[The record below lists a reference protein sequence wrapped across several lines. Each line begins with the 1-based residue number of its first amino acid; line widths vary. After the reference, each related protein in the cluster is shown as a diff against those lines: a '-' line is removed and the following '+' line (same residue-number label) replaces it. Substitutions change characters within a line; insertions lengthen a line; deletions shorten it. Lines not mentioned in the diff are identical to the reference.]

1 MGRYILKRISSII
14 PIVLIASFI
23 TFLMIHLSPVDPAEA
38 YLAAAHVYPDD
49 EVLAQK
55 RHELGLDQPIP
66 VQYVQFLSKM
76 VRLDFGLSYTSN
88 QPVWQEVAL
97 RMPATI
103 QLAFSSIILAI
114 LISIPLGF
122 LSAVYKNGVIDYIS
136 RMISY
141 IGASIPS
148 FWLGYLLVFL
158 FAVKLDWFPVEGRGG
173 WEHLVLPSITLAM
186 SFVAVYTRLLR
197 TTVLEQL
204 QEAYVRYARARG
216 IKEKV
221 IMLKYVLRLAILPV
235 ITGLGMNMGKLLTG
249 AVIVEQVFSW
259 PGFGRFFVEAII
271 DRNIPVIQCY
281 VFMSACL
288 VIGFNL
294 ITDLIHLY
302 LDPRIARK
310 GRATQ

>member
-14 PIVLIASFI
+14 PIVLIASFF
-23 TFLMIHLSPVDPAEA
+23 TFLMIYLSPVDPAEA

-55 RHELGLDQPIP
+55 RHELGLDQPFL
-66 VQYVQFLSKM
+66 VQYVQSLSKM
-76 VRLDFGLSYTSN
+76 AQLDFGLSYTSN
-88 QPVWQEVAL
+88 QPVWHEVAL

-103 QLAFSSIILAI
+103 QLALSSIILAI

-136 RMISY
+136 RAISY

-158 FAVKLDWFPVEGRGG
+158 FAVKLDLLPVEGRGG
-173 WEHLVLPSITLAM
+173 FSHLVLPSITLAI

-216 IKEKV
+216 LKEKV
-221 IMLKYVLRLAILPV
+221 IMFKYVLRLAILPV

-281 VFMSACL
+281 VFLSACL

-302 LDPRIARK
+302 LDPRIVRK